1 MFTLLRLCLLIAAF
15 LAGYKL
21 HGWLAA
27 DACLDRGGQWALSE
41 GLIDTGYCVGLK
53 QK

>member
-15 LAGYKL
+15 LAGFKL

-27 DACLDRGGQWALSE
+27 DACLDLGGRWARGAGVIGA
-41 GLIDTGYCVGLK
+41 GFCVGPRSG
-53 QK
+53 